1 MRRMMIEK
9 WNISYCVSTY
19 KLPICSR

>member
-1 MRRMMIEK
+1 MIEK